1 MKFKIG
7 DRVCVSDSVCFG
19 YGTITDIQ
27 REHDDSGW
35 LYKVEYDESGYD
47 WLCDFEIDYKL

>member
-7 DRVCVSDSVCFG
+7 NRVSVTDSVCTG
-19 YGTITDIQ
+19 YGTITEIQ

-35 LYKVEYDESGYD
+35 LYKVEYDDSGYD
-47 WLCDFEIDYKL
+47 WLCDFEMEPA